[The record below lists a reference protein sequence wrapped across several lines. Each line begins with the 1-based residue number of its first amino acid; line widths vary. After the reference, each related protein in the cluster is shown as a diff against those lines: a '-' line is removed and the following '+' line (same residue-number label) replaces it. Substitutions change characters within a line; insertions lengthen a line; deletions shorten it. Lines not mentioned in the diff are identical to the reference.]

1 MRATIVSLRPF
12 PNRRGREA
20 LQAHKRQRLVILGMR
35 IATKDE
41 RSQAEAEGKSE
52 DRQGTGNQVA
62 RRIRWSNVGVDDK
75 FLATAKDDG
84 ELRAGQS

>member
-1 MRATIVSLRPF
+1 
-12 PNRRGREA
+12 
-20 LQAHKRQRLVILGMR
+20 MR

-62 RRIRWSNVGVDDK
+62 RRIRWANVRIDDK
-75 FLATAKDDG
+75 FLATA
-84 ELRAGQS
+84 RIMANSA